1 MTDNGL
7 AALAAALYAGDDALR
22 SMAEARGAAAAILGE
37 RGLFLPDGHGLCGI
51 QDAMTITEQAA
62 TIATLRAALDR
73 LACYADAASDCPY
86 PMHDPEKC
94 DHRYI
99 LREEATLA
107 RAALATAKEAG
118 RPTLPPPD
126 LDLIENSDG
135 NGNRWPLSA
144 KERADLRAALVAYVA
159 TCSAESDQQVSATK
173 EATT

>member
-62 TIATLRAALDR
+62 TIATLRAALVG
-73 LACYADAASDCPY
+73 LVEAAED
-86 PMHDPEKC
+86 
-94 DHRYI
+94 I
-99 LREEATLA
+99 LRGDEHDAL
-107 RAALATAKEAG
+107 RAALATAYA
-118 RPTLPPPD
+118 
-126 LDLIENSDG
+126 
-135 NGNRWPLSA
+135 
-144 KERADLRAALVAYVA
+144 A

-173 EATT
+173 EAGG